1 MSYLNLMGNKLKP
14 KEVDEALED
23 VNEALKDIN
32 VDGIKEDISDIKSDI
47 SSLTATVN
55 AIPVIEK
62 VEVTATTNANGKITI
77 SNTDVPL
84 DKLISIIVKSP
95 TGDNVMVYRGSASY
109 GCIVTEQGVLT
120 PVANTECTLEVTKF
134 K

>member
-14 KEVDEALED
+14 KDVNDALED
-23 VNEALKDIN
+23 INGALKDIN

-47 SSLTATVN
+47 SSLTVTVN

-62 VEVTATTNANGKITI
+62 IEVTATTNASGKITI

-84 DKLISIIVKSP
+84 NKLISVIVKAP
-95 TGDNVMVYRGSASY
+95 TGYNVLVYRGSASY
-109 GCIVTEQGVLT
+109 GCIVTEQGALT
-120 PVANTECTLEVTKF
+120 PVANTECTLEITKF